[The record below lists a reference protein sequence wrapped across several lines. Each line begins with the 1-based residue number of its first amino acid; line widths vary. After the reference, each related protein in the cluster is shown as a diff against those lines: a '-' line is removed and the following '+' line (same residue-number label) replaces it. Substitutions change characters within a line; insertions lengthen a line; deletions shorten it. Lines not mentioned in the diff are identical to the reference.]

1 MKELDRDSIE
11 LSKELRAI
19 EQSYIQRLRSG
30 GQEDRALLDTI
41 ELSRNKI
48 KQKLS
53 EKTAIG
59 KNLLHELD
67 RFTRKLDSDL
77 AFFET
82 DLKKYGGFEQAK
94 KGSNTSLLHFLMS
107 LCLIKLVLM
116 LLMFVLKLCSG
127 IEAGSDVAIRPLL
140 TSDEIILGRVTF
152 YHIDIGAYDVADGDD
167 SKRYHLPENQ
177 VAPLDML
184 YSQRRL
190 TKGEEVLAIYPET
203 TSFYP
208 AYIVQAPRRTALG
221 ILKSTCSS
229 TLLSCSRLK

>member
-19 EQSYIQRLRSG
+19 EQSYIQKLRSG
-30 GQEDRALLDTI
+30 GQEDRALLDVI

-94 KGSNTSLLHFLMS
+94 KGSNACLLHFLMS
-107 LCLIKLVLM
+107 HRLIKLVLR
-116 LLMFVLKLCSG
+116 LLMFVLKLFLG

-221 ILKSTCSS
+221 IVENNHLN
-229 TLLSCSRLK
+229 TLLSCKRLK

>member
-19 EQSYIQRLRSG
+19 EQSYIHRLRGG
-30 GQEDRALLDTI
+30 GQEDRVLLDTI

-94 KGSNTSLLHFLMS
+94 KGSNYKYCITSCQGTSSVPFLN
-107 LCLIKLVLM
+107 
-116 LLMFVLKLCSG
+116 
-127 IEAGSDVAIRPLL
+127 D
-140 TSDEIILGRVTF
+140 
-152 YHIDIGAYDVADGDD
+152 
-167 SKRYHLPENQ
+167 
-177 VAPLDML
+177 
-184 YSQRRL
+184 
-190 TKGEEVLAIYPET
+190 
-203 TSFYP
+203 
-208 AYIVQAPRRTALG
+208 
-221 ILKSTCSS
+221 
-229 TLLSCSRLK
+229 